1 MPEDPKPASASTVL
15 NRYYSVKPPAPP
27 TPAQRI
33 LNQDA
38 ETPTLEGQELEST
51 KKPILDK
58 SAATLFNRAY
68 SVKSPPLTRTP
79 VRQSEVPQT
88 RPLFNTPEEKQR
100 ALEDSMTAAMPFS
113 EVHIR
118 KMESTKRNKQG
129 TMVVF
134 TDPNKRDKL
143 IGYGHKLTPDELRSG
158 KIQIGNELV
167 DYRQG
172 LSDDHGNRLLTQDT
186 QAHSVHVKK
195 ILANHGVDWNQLPPQ
210 AQTVAADLAYQVG
223 PAGFARFKPLM
234 RALRDEDWRTAKKHV
249 DRYYRDEDTG
259 KMVYDARRTK
269 FARELLDQL
278 IVQQAKQ

>member
-1 MPEDPKPASASTVL
+1 MPEQPKPRISTEFTRAYGV
-15 NRYYSVKPPAPP
+15 RPPQAKAID
-27 TPAQRI
+27 PAKSI
-33 LNQDA
+33 LNQDP
-38 ETPTLEGQELEST
+38 ETPALEGQALEST
-51 KKPILDK
+51 KKPVLDK
-58 SAATLFNRAY
+58 GAATLFNKHY
-68 SVKSPPLTRTP
+68 SVKSPPLSRPP
-79 VRQSEVPQT
+79 VRQSEMPRT
-88 RPLFNTPEEKQR
+88 RPLFSTPEEKQR
-100 ALEDSMTAAMPFS
+100 VLEESMTAGMPFN
-113 EVHIR
+113 EAYIR

-143 IGYGHKLTPDELRSG
+143 IGYGHRLTPEEMSSG
-158 KIQIGNELV
+158 KIKIGNELV

-172 LSDDHGNRLLTQDT
+172 LPEEYGSRLLTQDT
-186 QAHSVHVKK
+186 QTHAAHAKK
-195 ILANHGVDWNQLPPQ
+195 ILAEHDVDWNRLPPQ

-249 DRYYRDEDTG
+249 DRYYRDETG
-259 KMVYDARRTK
+259 KLVYDARRTK